1 MCRSGLK
8 RNFNWVQS
16 YESLSS
22 QCRKYLDFTIITDI
36 PQTLRQLWPYV
47 WALYL
52 FFSNRDL
59 CKKTI
64 SVNSEDADNMN
75 YNAMIDNVGFLFNK
89 VLKVM

>member
-1 MCRSGLK
+1 MFEL
-8 RNFNWVQS
+8 F
-16 YESLSS
+16 
-22 QCRKYLDFTIITDI
+22 I
-36 PQTLRQLWPYV
+36 
-47 WALYL
+47 

-64 SVNSEDADNMN
+64 SVNSEAADNMN